1 MNRPIFLSGLAM
13 LLTILVCELTRNIF
27 PSEYYI
33 CIATAIFTIAAG
45 LSLLWVFFRTKRSVF
60 LTLAIAC
67 AFGVMGCVCW
77 HATASRITDSQGR
90 FLTTT
95 QPVAIT
101 LVSSPEI
108 SGMGSTAYAESE
120 EFDYRIRVYLPASID
135 AKMGDTVS
143 GDIYFTQLYNESFYR
158 SDRVIMYARASS
170 DSTIIEGDQ
179 GLVQK
184 FTTSLS
190 RYIENASAAVFG
202 EYSPFVESIML
213 GGSDRLSDARRSE
226 LRGAGLLHITCVS
239 GLHISILI
247 SVMTLLL
254 SRMKKKGLSFAIT
267 LAAVTVI
274 LLLCSFSPSSV
285 RASMTGLTMLAYRKS
300 PYRPDGLNLL
310 GLPMLLLL
318 FYNPLYAVDVS
329 FLLSFSAVAGI
340 HIFYDRVYGSLITRL
355 TAESGKI
362 PTRPV
367 RAIAQS
373 FALSLVCTVTT
384 APVSMIFFDSA
395 VTASVISG
403 VICLWAITPIYTL
416 SLLCIILYPI
426 PFADLLISPMA
437 FTVKKGV
444 SFIMN
449 ISEILSEFD
458 ISEFK
463 ISDLDLSGLSS
474 LNFDSNFAMWF
485 AIFIAAVFIILLFR
499 PFKDKKA
506 KMGKPGS
513 GWILIL
519 VAAILL
525 GAYFLRGNRADGTID
540 PDGVTVGFID
550 VGQGSCNV
558 IIQGDT
564 TAVIDCGGTDSP
576 GQNAA
581 EFIRQYGDG
590 EIDFLIITHLHSDH
604 SNGIADLTEEFS
616 VGAIYIPYTQGDEL
630 YEDRLFT
637 AAEMNNIPVREV
649 DEDLVL
655 EIGIAD
661 LTLYSGHLDDGYSD
675 QNDNSLI
682 SVLELNDFSVMFT
695 GDISSKA
702 EGVFIDVYPLV
713 TADILSVPH
722 HGSKHSSSAKFLQ
735 SVSPCLSIISVSA
748 DNSYGHPTPEALGRL
763 SKYGEVLTT
772 KDCGTIRIVSDGY
785 DYEIYTENE

>member
-1 MNRPIFLSGLAM
+1 
-13 LLTILVCELTRNIF
+13 
-27 PSEYYI
+27 
-33 CIATAIFTIAAG
+33 
-45 LSLLWVFFRTKRSVF
+45 
-60 LTLAIAC
+60 
-67 AFGVMGCVCW
+67 
-77 HATASRITDSQGR
+77 
-90 FLTTT
+90 
-95 QPVAIT
+95 
-101 LVSSPEI
+101 
-108 SGMGSTAYAESE
+108 
-120 EFDYRIRVYLPASID
+120 
-135 AKMGDTVS
+135 
-143 GDIYFTQLYNESFYR
+143 
-158 SDRVIMYARASS
+158 
-170 DSTIIEGDQ
+170 
-179 GLVQK
+179 
-184 FTTSLS
+184 
-190 RYIENASAAVFG
+190 
-202 EYSPFVESIML
+202 
-213 GGSDRLSDARRSE
+213 
-226 LRGAGLLHITCVS
+226 
-239 GLHISILI
+239 
-247 SVMTLLL
+247 
-254 SRMKKKGLSFAIT
+254 
-267 LAAVTVI
+267 
-274 LLLCSFSPSSV
+274 
-285 RASMTGLTMLAYRKS
+285 
-300 PYRPDGLNLL
+300 
-310 GLPMLLLL
+310 
-318 FYNPLYAVDVS
+318 
-329 FLLSFSAVAGI
+329 
-340 HIFYDRVYGSLITRL
+340 
-355 TAESGKI
+355 
-362 PTRPV
+362 
-367 RAIAQS
+367 
-373 FALSLVCTVTT
+373 
-384 APVSMIFFDSA
+384 
-395 VTASVISG
+395 
-403 VICLWAITPIYTL
+403 
-416 SLLCIILYPI
+416 
-426 PFADLLISPMA
+426 
-437 FTVKKGV
+437 
-444 SFIMN
+444 MN

-474 LNFDSNFAMWF
+474 LNLDSNFAMWF

-604 SNGIADLTEEFS
+604 SNGIADLTEELS

-675 QNDNSLI
+675 QNDNSLL

-722 HGSKHSSSAKFLQ
+722 HGSKYSSSAKFLQ

-763 SKYGEVLTT
+763 SKYGEVLAT